1 MISRA
6 LIAATATLL
15 LTGAA
20 SGSDTQSLPV
30 PHTIRVGGSD
40 LNGLMPLW
48 EAEFARLHPEIRF
61 DNHMASGDA
70 AIGALEA
77 GAVDIVANGRE
88 PVLTEYL
95 SFAEVF
101 GHDGPFQVTVAT
113 GSAEKLGR
121 TWAQVIF
128 VNRANPLAHMT
139 MAQLE
144 GVFAGARTGGYD
156 GYRWTSSKALPA
168 DRTIRSWGG
177 LGLGGTWAARPIHTY
192 GYAPTGMSNFFE
204 GVVFHGGTSW
214 APGYRQYV
222 EASAK
227 QATDR
232 AGTTDQ
238 MMDDLEH
245 DPDGIA
251 WAGLAHAKEHPNVK
265 AIALGV
271 DAGGPFIPCTR
282 ETVAARRY
290 PLTRSIFIQ
299 LDRAP
304 GKPLDPEVR
313 AFLDYVLSE
322 AGQAVVARQDQYLA
336 LPESFATAQRD
347 ALN

>member
-1 MISRA
+1 MNRRA

-20 SGSDTQSLPV
+20 PGNDAPSLPV
-30 PHTIRVGGSD
+30 PHTVRVGGSD

-48 EAEFARLHPEIRF
+48 EAAFARLHPEIRF
-61 DNHMASGDA
+61 DNYMASGDA

-88 PVLTEYL
+88 PVLTEFL

-101 GHDGPFQVTVAT
+101 GHEGPFQIVVAT
-113 GSAEKLGR
+113 GSADKLGR
-121 TWAQVIF
+121 TWAQVIY
-128 VNRANPLAHMT
+128 VNRANPIAHMT

-144 GVFAGARTGGYD
+144 GVFADARSGGYD
-156 GYRWTSSKALPA
+156 GYRWTTTKKLPA
-168 DRTIRSWGG
+168 SRTIRSWGG
-177 LGLGGTWAARPIHTY
+177 LGLGGAWAKRPIHSY

-204 GVVFHGGTSW
+204 SVVFHGGTRW

-251 WAGLAHAKEHPNVK
+251 WAGVAHGKGHPNVK
-265 AIALGV
+265 MIALGINP
-271 DAGGPFIPCTR
+271 AGPFIPCTR
-282 ETVAARRY
+282 ETVAAREY

-299 LDRAP
+299 FDRAP
-304 GKPLDPEVR
+304 GKPLAPEVR

-336 LPESFATAQRD
+336 LPASFAAAQRR
-347 ALN
+347 ALD